1 MKALGFTLALIA
13 CSGSQHPDTTKNN
26 TDPVPVYKD
35 SRSPLE
41 KRRDTACEHIQPKLT
56 QCALADA
63 DLLAD
68 GVVGAGGEVERI
80 EADDVL
86 QIGGGDVGLGRDA
99 QHHASRRVDDDLAG
113 RGVGDDRAIGHHLDG
128 IA

>member
-1 MKALGFTLALIA
+1 MQEAI
-13 CSGSQHPDTTKNN
+13 
-26 TDPVPVYKD
+26 
-35 SRSPLE
+35 
-41 KRRDTACEHIQPKLT
+41 
-56 QCALADA
+56 ADA

-86 QIGGGDVGLGRDA
+86 QIGGVDVGLGRDA
-99 QHHASRRVDDDLAG
+99 QHHARRRVDDDLAG